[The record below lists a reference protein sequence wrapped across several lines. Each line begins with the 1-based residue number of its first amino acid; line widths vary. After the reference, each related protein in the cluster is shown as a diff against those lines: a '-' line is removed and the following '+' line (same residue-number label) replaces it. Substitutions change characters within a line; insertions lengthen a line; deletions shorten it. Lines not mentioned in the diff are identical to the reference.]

1 MSAAEQ
7 VRVEE
12 AWIAELARRAAAR
25 GPAGARPARRA
36 GRRRPAGP
44 AAP

>member
-12 AWIAELARRAAAR
+12 AWIAELARRGRRAAR
-25 GPAGARPARRA
+25 PAPARRDAPPAGAL
-36 GRRRPAGP
+36 AGP